1 MPETTINGRNF
12 ENETERKLYQEAL
25 DMVNGNESDIHE
37 DTLRS
42 IVSRHN
48 NEDIFREASNLAH
61 TLGFKNYEAEL
72 NEQYTFINELKVV
85 SAQGQAAVIK
95 ALLNDRGD
103 KSIIK

>member
-48 NEDIFREASNLAH
+48 NEDNFS
-61 TLGFKNYEAEL
+61 
-72 NEQYTFINELKVV
+72 
-85 SAQGQAAVIK
+85 
-95 ALLNDRGD
+95 
-103 KSIIK
+103 